1 LHRKESPKSLLPGT
15 STRLYLKD
23 LGILL
28 IVKQLATASFQEA
41 KWGIQVT
48 IENLKKCSDAHREV
62 IARLEEYQRSVDGLA
77 MPVSKKT
84 GYSSGYEAELGYL
97 RLRLMALQALIDS
110 VERYGQVSG
119 NGGVRLS
126 GAA

>member
-1 LHRKESPKSLLPGT
+1 MRCKESSKSQLLGT
-15 STRLYLKD
+15 STQLYLKD

-28 IVKQLATASFQEA
+28 IVKQLATASSQEA

-48 IENLKKCSDAHREV
+48 IENLKKCGDAHREV
-62 IARLEEYQRSVDGLA
+62 IERLEEYQRSVDGLSVPA
-77 MPVSKKT
+77 GKKT
-84 GYSSGYEAELGYL
+84 GYSNGYEAELAYL